1 MNFFTNIIAK
11 KTKSVNGDDKAENN
25 VDNMLSPNSGEVSVS
40 NNTKRRSSKY
50 LNIID
55 SASKES
61 NINNSNLNLIKVKQK
76 SAFGS
81 KI

>member
-11 KTKSVNGDDKAENN
+11 KTKSDNGEDKPENN
-25 VDNMLSPNSGEVSVS
+25 VDSMLNPNSGEASAS
-40 NNTKRRSSKY
+40 NNTNKRSSKY